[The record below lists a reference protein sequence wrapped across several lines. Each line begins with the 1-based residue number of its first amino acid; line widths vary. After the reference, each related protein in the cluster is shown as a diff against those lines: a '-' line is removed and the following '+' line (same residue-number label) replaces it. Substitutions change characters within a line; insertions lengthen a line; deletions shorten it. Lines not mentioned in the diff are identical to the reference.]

1 MKDVFGKTPVKFFYD
16 RVHLN
21 TLVYNKYERCEPF
34 PEKNGFSR
42 LGGGAKLGTNNS
54 YRSYKRK
61 NRFGNKLLN

>member
-34 PEKNGFSR
+34 PEKKR
-42 LGGGAKLGTNNS
+42 LFKIGGAKLGTNNS

>member
-54 YRSYKRK
+54 
-61 NRFGNKLLN
+61 

>member
-1 MKDVFGKTPVKFFYD
+1 MIEYWYVYVSFRSEILVEFFYD

-42 LGGGAKLGTNNS
+42 LGGGQN
-54 YRSYKRK
+54 
-61 NRFGNKLLN
+61 

>member
-34 PEKNGFSR
+34 PEKTASQDW
-42 LGGGAKLGTNNS
+42 GGRAKLGTNNS